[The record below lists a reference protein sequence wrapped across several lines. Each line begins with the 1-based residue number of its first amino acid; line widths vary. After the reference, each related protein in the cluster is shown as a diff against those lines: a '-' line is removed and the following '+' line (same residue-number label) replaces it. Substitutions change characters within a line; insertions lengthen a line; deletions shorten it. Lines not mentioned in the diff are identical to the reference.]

1 MIIKSTLKPIP
12 YFLLFLFLLF
22 SFIDSHAQSD
32 SSHVKQ
38 TAKDSTTRGYMSEL
52 FGSHRSKGKIDS
64 SLIRHVAISTDAK
77 NNLTMDAIYDRPFF
91 QAGKFP
97 VTVGGYVE
105 ADWQHIG
112 SDGISAGNQFQF
124 RRFSLFVAASITKR
138 IKFLSEIEVEDD
150 PSGDADAV
158 GKGLVFGLEYAAID
172 IELHPLL
179 NLRGGIVLTPLGG
192 FNQNHDGPKW
202 EFTDRPLAM
211 SQLLPET
218 FSAPGFGIY
227 GKQYTHDWM
236 FGYEFYLTGGLND
249 SIIDNPQGHTYLPAA
264 LGDPN
269 RFTSSASGYPCIT
282 GKLSLKNKYLGE
294 LGLSY
299 MGNIYNTWA
308 EEGLVVDKK
317 RWVHVADV
325 NYNVT
330 LPVLKTFFT
339 TEWAMIFVDVP
350 TTYTQQYGSK
360 QLGGFAD
367 FVQPVYR
374 HKILGWNNATF
385 NIAFRA
391 EYVHYNI
398 GHFPQTGGKIYDDIW
413 SIMPGISFRP
423 SAQTVIRVNYRYE
436 KTRDILG
443 NPAIPFST
451 TAGISVGIST
461 YF

>member
-1 MIIKSTLKPIP
+1 
-12 YFLLFLFLLF
+12 
-22 SFIDSHAQSD
+22 
-32 SSHVKQ
+32 
-38 TAKDSTTRGYMSEL
+38 
-52 FGSHRSKGKIDS
+52 
-64 SLIRHVAISTDAK
+64 
-77 NNLTMDAIYDRPFF
+77 
-91 QAGKFP
+91 
-97 VTVGGYVE
+97 VTVGGYIE
-105 ADWQHIG
+105 ADWQHMG
-112 SDGISAGNQFQF
+112 SDGISTGNQFQF

-150 PSGDADAV
+150 PSGDADAL
-158 GKGLVFGLEYAAID
+158 GKGLSFGLEYAAID

-179 NLRGGIVLTPLGG
+179 NLRGGIVVTPLGG

-218 FSAPGFGIY
+218 FSSPGFGIY
-227 GKQYTHDWM
+227 GKKYTSDWM
-236 FGYEFYLTGGLND
+236 FGYELYLTGGLND
-249 SIIDNPQGHTYLPAA
+249 SIIDNPHGHTYLPAA
-264 LGDPN
+264 LSDGN

-299 MGNIYNTWA
+299 MGDIYNTWA

-317 RWVHVADV
+317 RWVHIADV
-325 NYNVT
+325 NYNIT

-350 TTYTQQYGSK
+350 QTYTQQYGSR

-367 FVQPVYR
+367 FVQPVYK
-374 HKILGWNNATF
+374 HKILGWDNATF
-385 NIAFRA
+385 NVAFRA

-398 GHFPQTGGKIYDDIW
+398 GHFQQTGGKIYDDVW
-413 SIMPGISFRP
+413 SIMPGVSFRP
-423 SAQTVIRVNYRYE
+423 APQTVIRVNYRYE